1 MDKKLHL
8 LDTFAAE
15 GADGAAYKVLAHEHL
30 LRTDLV
36 QDGADHWEPTG
47 LTEYRLATGERV
59 DVTRD
64 GVMRVAATG
73 VELHPKK
80 EAAGRARGATH

>member
-1 MDKKLHL
+1 MEKKLHL
-8 LDTFAAE
+8 LESFAAE
-15 GADGAAYKVLAHEHL
+15 GADGAAYKVLAYEHL

-59 DVTRD
+59 EVTRE
-64 GVMRVAATG
+64 GVMRVASTG
-73 VELHPKK
+73 VELHPKQ
-80 EAAGRARGATH
+80 EAADAARRATH